1 MRKDF
6 LLLNQRIKEA
16 YRDYIKANKQIPT
29 QMQVAEICGVSQ
41 VTVSKHFTKINL
53 NELVQPF
60 KIFGDDILM
69 GLRFKASKGDAQAA
83 KLFFALVYDWNEK
96 QEIKGEINV
105 KATVKTLS
113 VKEVIKKY
121 GETFDEIEGEEN
133 H

>member
-16 YRDYIKANKQIPT
+16 YREYIKANKQIPT
-29 QMQVAEICGVSQ
+29 QTQVAEICGVSQ
-41 VTVSKHFTKINL
+41 VTVSKHFTKIDL

-69 GLRFKASKGDAQAA
+69 GLRYKASKGDAQAA

-96 QEIKGEINV
+96 IEHDVEGTIETIIKVHYE
-105 KATVKTLS
+105 
-113 VKEVIKKY
+113 
-121 GETFDEIEGEEN
+121 DEDEDEDKN
-133 H
+133 K